1 MFSSGKRNEKR
12 TREAPVSRTLN
23 PNPAPPQGQVI
34 VCVETNGGGMIAIAL
49 LAAAL
54 LQEPDPAKD
63 LEKELDRILAACA
76 ATEEKFT
83 LGAAGE
89 CLQQARL
96 ASAAAERSG
105 DAKAQGAI
113 AAMAIDR
120 VSKAVSALESRSSEL
135 RRVQNQLERGRK
147 RAAAAAD
154 ESKRAAALRYAI
166 DRATL
171 VVSAASGETADLVN
185 LGLEYSRAGDW
196 EEAEDALAE
205 AESKLPLLRA
215 STWETTA
222 EAPRMATLL
231 LARVRAAQG
240 RIKEAAEGLR
250 QGLERMPSWL
260 EKEVD
265 FKESLHAK
273 PEDHAKFIKSLE
285 GRGDDPD
292 ALLLLGHERF
302 FSPEERP
309 KSKELFD
316 RVIRKRPNDSAAKAF
331 LKKLSE

>member
-1 MFSSGKRNEKR
+1 MCG
-12 TREAPVSRTLN
+12 
-23 PNPAPPQGQVI
+23 
-34 VCVETNGGGMIAIAL
+34 ETNGGGMIAIAL

-96 ASAAAERSG
+96 ASAGAERAG
-105 DAKAQGAI
+105 DPKAQGAI
-113 AAMAIDR
+113 AVMTIDR
-120 VSKAVSALESRSSEL
+120 VSKAISALESRSSEL
-135 RRVQNQLERGRK
+135 RRVQNQLERGKK

-166 DRATL
+166 DRAA
-171 VVSAASGETADLVN
+171 VIVSAASGEAADLVN
-185 LGLEYSRAGDW
+185 LGIECSRLGDW

-205 AESKLPLLRA
+205 AESKTPLLRA
-215 STWETTA
+215 STWEATA
-222 EAPRMATLL
+222 EAPRMASVLL
-231 LARVRAAQG
+231 SRARAAQG
-240 RIKEAAEGLR
+240 RIKDAAEDLRRGLD
-250 QGLERMPSWL
+250 RMPEWL
-260 EKEVD
+260 DKEID
-265 FKESLHAK
+265 FKEALHAK
-273 PEDHAKFIKSLE
+273 PEDHAKFVKSLE
-285 GRGDDPD
+285 SRGDDPD
-292 ALLLLGHERF
+292 ALLLLAHERF

-331 LKKLSE
+331 LKKLAE